1 MAYNETPPSMKG
13 TTMNINFNARP
24 AVAAVVSTLNIKDT
38 IRRNRVAREAEVQS
52 NIHAQAMLA
61 SHHIAGRASELGL
74 FEGKSEEQI
83 LAWMDA
89 EYHAQV
95 DLLTQN

>member
-1 MAYNETPPSMKG
+1 
-13 TTMNINFNARP
+13 MNINFNARP

-38 IRRNRVAREAEVQS
+38 IRRNRVAREAEAQS

-61 SHHIAGRASELGL
+61 SHHIADRASALGL

-95 DLLTQN
+95 ALASQK

>member
-1 MAYNETPPSMKG
+1 
-13 TTMNINFNARP
+13 MNINFNARP

-38 IRRNRVAREAEVQS
+38 IRRNRVAREAQAQS

-61 SHHIAGRASELGL
+61 SHQVANRASALGL

-95 DLLTQN
+95 ALASQN

>member
-1 MAYNETPPSMKG
+1 
-13 TTMNINFNARP
+13 MNINFNARP

-38 IRRNRVAREAEVQS
+38 IRRNRVAREAEAKS

-61 SHHIAGRASELGL
+61 SHQIADRASALGL

-89 EYHAQV
+89 EYYAQV

>member
-1 MAYNETPPSMKG
+1 
-13 TTMNINFNARP
+13 MNINFNARP

-38 IRRNRVAREAEVQS
+38 IRRNRVAREAEAQS

-61 SHHIAGRASELGL
+61 SHQIADRASALGL

-95 DLLTQN
+95 ALASQN